1 MRPPAERNRRIRF
14 PLPAFSSRDAHWDFV
29 QNITN
34 DLVEAVING
43 DLHSLQRIIE
53 ERRFRGVFD
62 INARWNDW
70 TLLTL
75 AAREDRREIARC
87 LLGNGADANVTCKN
101 GWTAL
106 MGAATNSS
114 IQMTRLLVGNGAKV
128 NMTDDGGITALM
140 QAALNGNL
148 EVVKLLLERDANI
161 NAVAR
166 DGQTALENTIPNN
179 NIEIAKY
186 LVNKGAELGP
196 VRYRTMP
203 RDFKELFDSV
213 EIARKLVDTAR
224 PALERLRRDMRYPNR
239 VTH

>member
-1 MRPPAERNRRIRF
+1 MADWLCVRLQSGTGGFDFLSRLSAPETRIGILCRT
-14 PLPAFSSRDAHWDFV
+14 SQTIWSK
-29 QNITN
+29 
-34 DLVEAVING
+34 AVING

-186 LVNKGAELGP
+186 LVNKGAELACP
-196 VRYRTMP
+196 V
-203 RDFKELFDSV
+203 
-213 EIARKLVDTAR
+213 
-224 PALERLRRDMRYPNR
+224 
-239 VTH
+239 